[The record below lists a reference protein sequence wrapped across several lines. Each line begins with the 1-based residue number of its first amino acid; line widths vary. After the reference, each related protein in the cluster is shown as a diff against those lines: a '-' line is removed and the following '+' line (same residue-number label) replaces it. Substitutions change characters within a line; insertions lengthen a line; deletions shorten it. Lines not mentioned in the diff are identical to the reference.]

1 MLEKTQM
8 KIAIACGG
16 TGGHL
21 FPGLAVAEEL
31 RQRGHDTLLLVSP
44 KQIDVIALEGAKEQ
58 QSHALPGIGWPGFLS
73 PRIFK
78 FVLSL
83 MSSWREC
90 GQVYRDFQPTAVVGM
105 GGFTSAIPLLLGRRL
120 QLPTLIH
127 ESNAIPGRVTRF
139 IAPWVNK
146 TLLGFAGCAN
156 YLRQAHCVVTGT
168 PVRRGLGRI
177 DRAVAAEKFGLN
189 PALPIVLIMGG
200 SQGAHGINQLILKA
214 LPIWHNDREEVQ
226 FIHLT
231 GQADANIAEINYR
244 RQRLTAVV
252 QAFSTEMEQFYSLA
266 DVVISRSG
274 AASLTELSHYGLPS
288 VLVPYPA
295 AADDHQSCNARI
307 FEQAGASRIL
317 VESKTTPET
326 LHQVVAELLANKP
339 MRDLMA
345 EAARNLAGVD
355 AAKRVAEEIEASCNR
370 K

>member
-1 MLEKTQM
+1 M

-44 KQIDVIALEGAKEQ
+44 KQIDTVALEGAKEQ
-58 QSHALPGIGWPGFLS
+58 QAKALPGIGWPGFLS
-73 PRIFK
+73 PRVFK
-78 FVLSL
+78 FGLTL
-83 MSSWREC
+83 LRSWREC
-90 GQVYRDFQPTAVVGM
+90 GEVYRDFQPTAIVGM

-120 QLPTLIH
+120 HLPTIIH
-127 ESNAIPGRVTRF
+127 ESNAIPGRVTRY
-139 IAPWVNK
+139 IAPLVNK
-146 TLLGFAGCAN
+146 TLLGFASCAN
-156 YLRQAHCVVTGT
+156 YLRRAHCVVTGT
-168 PVRRGLGRI
+168 PVRRGLARV
-177 DRAVAAEKFGLN
+177 DRLAAAEKFGLN
-189 PALPIVLIMGG
+189 PALPIVLVMGG
-200 SQGAHGINQLILKA
+200 SQGAHGINQLIHKTTA
-214 LPIWHNDREEVQ
+214 MWHADRDEVQ

-252 QAFSTEMEQFYSLA
+252 RGFSTEMEQFYSLA

-295 AADDHQSCNARI
+295 AADDHQTFNARI
-307 FEQAGASRIL
+307 FEQAGAAKIL
-317 VESKTTPET
+317 VESRTTPEE
-326 LHQVVAELLANKP
+326 LHRVVGEILTDKARREK
-339 MRDLMA
+339 MA
-345 EAARNLAGVD
+345 AAARSLAGVD
-355 AAKRVAEEIEASCNR
+355 AAKRVAEEIELSCNR

>member
-1 MLEKTQM
+1 M

-44 KQIDVIALEGAKEQ
+44 KQIDAVALQGAEEQ

-73 PRIFK
+73 PRVFK
-78 FVLSL
+78 FGMSL
-83 MSSWREC
+83 FRSWREC

-105 GGFTSAIPLLLGRRL
+105 GGFTSAIPLLLGRHL
-120 QLPTLIH
+120 HLPTLIH
-127 ESNAIPGRVTRF
+127 ESNAIPGRVTRM

-146 TLLGFAGCAN
+146 TLLGFDGCAN
-156 YLRQAHCVVTGT
+156 YLRRAHCVVTGT
-168 PVRRGLGRI
+168 PVRRGLARI
-177 DRAVAAEKFGLN
+177 DRALAAEKFGLD

-200 SQGAHGINQLILKA
+200 SQGAHGINQLVLKT
-214 LPIWHNDREEVQ
+214 LPMWHGAREEVQ
-226 FIHLT
+226 FIHLA

-244 RQRLTAVV
+244 RERLTAVV
-252 QAFSTEMEQFYSLA
+252 QAFSTEMEHFYSVA

-288 VLVPYPA
+288 VLIPYPA
-295 AADDHQSCNARI
+295 AADDHQSFNARI
-307 FEQAGASRIL
+307 FEQAGAARVLIESRT
-317 VESKTTPET
+317 SPET
-326 LHQVVAELLANKP
+326 LHQVVSEILTDPAKKNA
-339 MRDLMA
+339 MA
-345 EAARNLAGVD
+345 EAARGLAGND
-355 AAKRVAEEIEASCNR
+355 AAKRVAEEIEASCNP

>member
-1 MLEKTQM
+1 M

-31 RQRGHDTLLLVSP
+31 RQRGHDTILLVSP
-44 KQIDVIALEGAKEQ
+44 KQIDAIALKGAGEQ
-58 QSHALPGIGWPGFLS
+58 QSHALPGIGWPGMMS
-73 PRIFK
+73 PRIFT
-78 FVLSL
+78 FGLNL
-83 MSSWREC
+83 LSSWREC

-120 QLPTLIH
+120 HLPTLIH
-127 ESNAIPGRVTRF
+127 ESNAIPGRVTRL

-146 TLLGFAGCAN
+146 TLLGFESCAN
-156 YLRQAHCVVTGT
+156 YLRKGHCVVTGT
-168 PVRRGLGRI
+168 PVRRGLERI

-189 PALPIVLIMGG
+189 SALPIVLVMGG
-200 SQGAHGINQLILKA
+200 SQGAHGINQLVLKT
-214 LPIWHNDREEVQ
+214 LPMWHGDREEVQ

-252 QAFSTEMEQFYSLA
+252 RAFSTEMEHFYSLA

-288 VLVPYPA
+288 VLIPYPA
-295 AADDHQSCNARI
+295 AADDHQSFNARI
-307 FEQAGASRIL
+307 FAEAGAARLL
-317 VESKTTPET
+317 VESKATPED
-326 LHQVVAELLANKP
+326 LHQMITELLNNG
-339 MRDLMA
+339 
-345 EAARNLAGVD
+345 EE
-355 AAKRVAEEIEASCNR
+355 RVR
-370 K
+370 M

>member
-1 MLEKTQM
+1 M

-31 RQRGHDTLLLVSP
+31 RDRGHDTLLLVSP
-44 KQIDVIALEGAKEQ
+44 KQIDAIALKGAGEQ

-73 PRIFK
+73 PRIFT
-78 FVLSL
+78 FGLNL
-83 MSSWREC
+83 CSSWREC

-105 GGFTSAIPLLLGRRL
+105 GGFTSAVPLLLGRRL
-120 QLPTLIH
+120 HLPTLIH
-127 ESNAIPGRVTRF
+127 ESNAIPGRVTRM

-146 TLLGFAGCAN
+146 TLLGFAGCGN
-156 YLRQAHCVVTGT
+156 YLHKAHCVVTGT
-168 PVRRGLGRI
+168 PVRRGLERI

-189 PALPIVLIMGG
+189 PALPIVLVMGG
-200 SQGAHGINQLILKA
+200 SQGAHGINELILKT
-214 LPIWHNDREEVQ
+214 LPMWHLQRDEVQ

-231 GQADANIAEINYR
+231 GQADVNIAEINYR
-244 RQRLTAVV
+244 RQRLIAVV
-252 QAFSTEMEQFYSLA
+252 QGFSTEMDYFYSLA

-295 AADDHQSCNARI
+295 AADDHQTCNARI
-307 FEQAGASRIL
+307 FEKAGAARIL
-317 VESKTTPET
+317 SESKTSPET
-326 LHQVVAELLANKP
+326 LHQVVMELLTN
-339 MRDLMA
+339 RELRGGMA
-345 EAARNLAGVD
+345 EAAHKLAGED

-370 K
+370 N

>member
-1 MLEKTQM
+1 M

-31 RQRGHDTLLLVSP
+31 RERGHDTLLLVSQ
-44 KQIDVIALEGAKEQ
+44 KQIDAVALEGAKEQ
-58 QSHALPGIGWPGFLS
+58 QSRVLPGIGWPGLLS
-73 PRIFK
+73 PRVFT
-78 FVLSL
+78 FGMSL
-83 MSSWREC
+83 LSSWREC
-90 GQVYRDFQPTAVVGM
+90 GRVYRDFQPTAVVGM

-120 QLPTLIH
+120 HLPTLIH
-127 ESNAIPGRVTRF
+127 ESNAIPGRVTKM

-146 TLLGFAGCAN
+146 TLLGFEGCAH
-156 YLRQAHCVVTGT
+156 YLRKAHCVVTGT
-168 PVRRGLGRI
+168 PVRRGLARI

-200 SQGAHGINQLILKA
+200 SQGAHGINQLVLKT
-214 LPIWHNDREEVQ
+214 LPMWHNDREEVQ
-226 FIHLT
+226 FIHLA

-252 QAFSTEMEQFYSLA
+252 RAFSTEMEHFYSLA

-274 AASLTELSHYGLPS
+274 AASLTEMSHYGLPS

-295 AADDHQSCNARI
+295 AADDHQSFNARI
-307 FEQAGASRIL
+307 FEQAGAARLL

-326 LHQVVAELLANKP
+326 LHQVVAELLTNAP
-339 MRDLMA
+339 MRHLMA
-345 EAARNLAGVD
+345 EAARGLAGID
-355 AAKRVAEEIEASCNR
+355 AAKRVAEEIEASCSR

>member
-1 MLEKTQM
+1 M

-31 RQRGHDTLLLVSP
+31 RQRGHDTILLVSP
-44 KQIDVIALEGAKEQ
+44 KQIDALALEGADGQ
-58 QSHALPGIGWPGFLS
+58 PSHALPGIGWPGILS
-73 PRIFK
+73 PRVFK
-78 FVLSL
+78 FAFSL
-83 MSSWREC
+83 LTSWREC

-127 ESNAIPGRVTRF
+127 ESNAIPGRVTKM

-146 TLLGFAGCAN
+146 TLLGFESCAN
-156 YLRQAHCVVTGT
+156 YLRKAHCVVTGT
-168 PVRRGLGRI
+168 PVRRGLARI

-200 SQGAHGINQLILKA
+200 SQGAHGINQLVLKT
-214 LPIWHNDREEVQ
+214 LPMWHNDREEVQ
-226 FIHLT
+226 FIHLA

-252 QAFSTEMEQFYSLA
+252 RAFSTEMEHFYSLA
-266 DVVISRSG
+266 DVVICRSG
-274 AASLTELSHYGLPS
+274 AASLTELSHYALPS

-295 AADDHQSCNARI
+295 AADDHQTFNARI
-307 FEQAGASRIL
+307 FEQAGAAKIL
-317 VESKTTPET
+317 VESKTTPEE
-326 LHQVVAELLANKP
+326 LHQVVGEILANKR
-339 MRDLMA
+339 MRQLMA
-345 EAARNLAGVD
+345 DAASGLAGVD
-355 AAKRVAEEIEASCNR
+355 AAKRVAEEIELSCNR

>member
-1 MLEKTQM
+1 M

-31 RQRGHDTLLLVSP
+31 RDRGHDTLLLVSP

-73 PRIFK
+73 PRVFK
-78 FVLSL
+78 FALNL
-83 MSSWREC
+83 LSSWREC
-90 GQVYRDFQPTAVVGM
+90 GRVYRDFKPTAVVGM
-105 GGFTSAIPLLLGRRL
+105 GGFTSAIPLLLGRHLR
-120 QLPTLIH
+120 LPTIIH
-127 ESNAIPGRVTRF
+127 ESNAIPGRVTRM

-146 TLLGFAGCAN
+146 TLLGFEGCAN
-156 YLRQAHCVVTGT
+156 YLRRAHCVVTGT

-177 DRAVAAEKFGLN
+177 DRAAAAEKFGLN

-200 SQGAHGINQLILKA
+200 SQGAHGINQLVLKT
-214 LPIWHNDREEVQ
+214 LPMWHNDREQVQ
-226 FIHLT
+226 FIHLA

-252 QAFSTEMEQFYSLA
+252 QAFSTEMEHFYSLA

-288 VLVPYPA
+288 VLIPYPA
-295 AADDHQSCNARI
+295 AADDHQTYNARI
-307 FEQAGASRIL
+307 FEQAGAARIL
-317 VESKTTPET
+317 VESKTMPQT
-326 LHQVVAELLANKP
+326 LHEVVAALLTNGP
-339 MRDLMA
+339 MRRMMA
-345 EAARNLAGVD
+345 EAARGLAGVD